1 MQTDRPDADYVLF
14 YAKVRSFLED
24 GCCTLKHTCRRV
36 FEKMATERGLTIEKY
51 SMDFGGAAAPAAQN
65 GSATRRRRGASKAA
79 YRTFYW
85 AFRASD
91 AALMSEAEFVQLR
104 LPLKDH
110 AGNPMATG
118 DRLVEHWGCG
128 SACCSAEAADGDCD
142 QEQPLD
148 DKRHFITAPFV
159 HSKRHMFFGGAATP
173 LLEKPDAAAADGFE
187 DGLEAKKAA
196 PAGVS
201 IALTEAQRIYLTHSL
216 LHRMDMRKELRRVLG
231 PHPGAELCAVD
242 CIYCRRLK
250 RRIIRNEP
258 IVLEH
263 LLDARIF
270 ADGFAM
276 HEDSEPDW
284 LRAARNGKPC
294 ASGCCLCGCCGRSDN
309 AAVSP
314 EDAASTQELPELGA
328 AAPRGG
334 TPQGNRTRGLRR
346 RLHRTWNCCC
356 SFQSL
361 RHIRLYFGERL
372 AFYYAWLSY
381 HICSLVSLT
390 VVGLAFLVYGLV
402 NASMNYM
409 SESDKIL
416 MQLKNSSSNS
426 TDGNAFTIHLI
437 QLMQF
442 IRLVFENHLTIPF
455 GCVLTG
461 SSLANSRYWKKFEAD
476 LSHRWGVHEFRLAE
490 QRRAGFAPKKRN
502 FYPAWCQR
510 RNECRRC
517 FGVFSFVLLCVSLV
531 VAVAVAFRVSK
542 LVASKQHCSGASS
555 RAECIFLAIILP
567 ITGHL
572 LVMGLLD
579 WAYSCLAKKLTNWE
593 QASRPCPT
601 ENHEFD
607 SDHEASYAMKA
618 FALRC
623 ANNFASLFYIAFEH
637 AVFGEFTDR
646 CKLEDLDIDCF
657 SLLNVYTAGY
667 IIGKSL
673 LKVIM
678 DLLKPCLSSR
688 SLMLCLSAPTRHLL
702 CTACASFKRASYD
715 AELRIVEALER
726 QLVQDDGALKCEEP
740 GSSATSG
747 KASAAALHL
756 ASERNLTKEKSRDVL
771 MDEYLEK
778 TILRGY
784 LLLFGSACH
793 VTPLAVLI
801 TLLIDLCLDSK
812 RLVVWQ
818 RRAVPQPAPGVGVWN
833 RLHDMLSHAGVFS
846 TGAILAFTSNSLQ
859 VNGIDPS
866 VKNRLIMFIVF
877 TGFMYLFNCMVTAC
891 SKAHSNRRKMRLK
904 WEYHHVP
911 RILNTEAVSE
921 TAVQSLEETAVAGT
935 MCCFRALPARSSC
948 GRMLGLIRPEEEDIA
963 EMQLSPAVPDDLMP
977 TSDER
982 VEALAQSSD
991 QAGGQR
997 LLLVVQSVVVIEPN
1011 VDPIVFGALVRLAA
1025 APRLG
1030 LDGDVAV
1037 APVPGAGAE
1046 RGRPVTAQSVHVID
1060 LQPVDSVGELGESG
1074 LRVALV
1080 EAVRPARHVD
1090 HLVDGAAIAVGEV
1103 GRAQPAVR
1111 QALQAPHEGPTGAV
1125 AAGLVRHV
1133 AAPVELHRLAD
1144 GAVVASQSEAAASDA
1159 AVEADHAALYIA
1171 GVGQRGVAEKLGP
1184 QAQPN
1189 KVLCELL
1196 DAELSY
1202 GSAPGRKQAE
1212 EKHRPVRHAFGL
1224 KWGSAAAGRLS
1235 L

>member
-1 MQTDRPDADYVLF
+1 GRVLAQSLLRP
-14 YAKVRSFLED
+14 
-24 GCCTLKHTCRRV
+24 
-36 FEKMATERGLTIEKY
+36 
-51 SMDFGGAAAPAAQN
+51 Q
-65 GSATRRRRGASKAA
+65 
-79 YRTFYW
+79 
-85 AFRASD
+85 
-91 AALMSEAEFVQLR
+91 
-104 LPLKDH
+104 H

-148 DKRHFITAPFV
+148 DKRHDFITAPFV
-159 HSKRHMFFGGAATP
+159 HSKRHMFFGGAASP

-258 IVLEH
+258 IAPAGRENLRRRLRH
-263 LLDARIF
+263 ARRF
-270 ADGFAM
+270 
-276 HEDSEPDW
+276 
-284 LRAARNGKPC
+284 RAGLAASLQEGEPC

-426 TDGNAFTIHLI
+426 TVGNAFTIHLI

-756 ASERNLTKEKSRDVL
+756 ASERNLTKEKSL
-771 MDEYLEK
+771 
-778 TILRGY
+778 
-784 LLLFGSACH
+784 
-793 VTPLAVLI
+793 
-801 TLLIDLCLDSK
+801 
-812 RLVVWQ
+812 
-818 RRAVPQPAPGVGVWN
+818 PQPAPGVGVWN
-833 RLHDMLSHAGVFS
+833 HLHDMLSHAGVFS

-859 VNGIDPS
+859 
-866 VKNRLIMFIVF
+866 
-877 TGFMYLFNCMVTAC
+877 GFMYLFNCMVTAC

-921 TAVQSLEETAVAGT
+921 TAVQSLEELQDSGRWYHVLLPCFASSIKLRPDAG
-935 MCCFRALPARSSC
+935 PH
-948 GRMLGLIRPEEEDIA
+948 
-963 EMQLSPAVPDDLMP
+963 
-977 TSDER
+977 
-982 VEALAQSSD
+982 
-991 QAGGQR
+991 QA
-997 LLLVVQSVVVIEPN
+997 
-1011 VDPIVFGALVRLAA
+1011 
-1025 APRLG
+1025 
-1030 LDGDVAV
+1030 
-1037 APVPGAGAE
+1037 
-1046 RGRPVTAQSVHVID
+1046 
-1060 LQPVDSVGELGESG
+1060 
-1074 LRVALV
+1074 
-1080 EAVRPARHVD
+1080 
-1090 HLVDGAAIAVGEV
+1090 
-1103 GRAQPAVR
+1103 
-1111 QALQAPHEGPTGAV
+1111 
-1125 AAGLVRHV
+1125 
-1133 AAPVELHRLAD
+1133 
-1144 GAVVASQSEAAASDA
+1144 
-1159 AVEADHAALYIA
+1159 
-1171 GVGQRGVAEKLGP
+1171 
-1184 QAQPN
+1184 
-1189 KVLCELL
+1189 
-1196 DAELSY
+1196 
-1202 GSAPGRKQAE
+1202 
-1212 EKHRPVRHAFGL
+1212 
-1224 KWGSAAAGRLS
+1224 
-1235 L
+1235 